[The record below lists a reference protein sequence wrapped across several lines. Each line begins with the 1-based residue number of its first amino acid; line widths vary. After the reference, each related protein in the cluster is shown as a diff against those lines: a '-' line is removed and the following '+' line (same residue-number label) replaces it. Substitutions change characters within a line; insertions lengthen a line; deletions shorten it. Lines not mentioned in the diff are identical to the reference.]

1 MSIAAVEEKTVT
13 LADAK
18 ARLSE
23 LTELA
28 ASGESVI
35 IAKRGR
41 PVARMSRPERPRR
54 PIDLEALRRLT
65 ASMPAQAE
73 QAAEFI
79 RRMREDA
86 RY

>member
-1 MSIAAVEEKTVT
+1 MEEKTIS

-28 ASGESVI
+28 AAGEPVI
-35 IAKRGR
+35 ISKHGK
-41 PVARMSRPERPRR
+41 PVARMSQPEPPRQ
-54 PIDLEALRRLT
+54 PIDLDALRRLT
-65 ASMPAQAE
+65 ASMPPRADE
-73 QAAEFI
+73 AAEFV

>member
-1 MSIAAVEEKTVT
+1 MSKVTVKEKTVT

-28 ASGESVI
+28 AAGESVI
-35 IAKRGR
+35 ITKRGK
-41 PVARMSRPERPRR
+41 PVARLSRPERPRK
-54 PIDLEALRRLT
+54 PVDVEALRRLT

-73 QAAEFI
+73 EAAEFI

>member
-1 MSIAAVEEKTVT
+1 MEEKTVT

-18 ARLSE
+18 AHLSE

-28 ASGESVI
+28 AAGEPVI
-35 IAKRGR
+35 ITKHGK
-41 PVARMSRPERPRR
+41 PVARMSQPERPRQ

-65 ASMPAQAE
+65 ASMPPQADE
-73 QAAEFI
+73 AAEFV

-86 RY
+86 RW

>member
-1 MSIAAVEEKTVT
+1 MAEKTIT

-28 ASGESVI
+28 AAGESVI
-35 IAKRGR
+35 ITKRGR
-41 PVARMSRPERPRR
+41 PVARMSRPEQPRQ
-54 PIDLEALRRLT
+54 PIDLQVLRKLT
-65 ASMPAQAE
+65 ASMPPQAE
-73 QAAEFI
+73 EAAEFV
-79 RRMREDA
+79 RRMREDT

>member
-1 MSIAAVEEKTVT
+1 MAEKTIT

-28 ASGESVI
+28 AAGESVI
-35 IAKRGR
+35 ITKRGR
-41 PVARMSRPERPRR
+41 PVARMSRPERPRQ
-54 PIDLEALRRLT
+54 PIDLQVLRKLT
-65 ASMPAQAE
+65 ASMPPQAE
-73 QAAEFI
+73 EAAEFV
-79 RRMREDA
+79 RRMREDT

>member
-1 MSIAAVEEKTVT
+1 MEEKTIT
-13 LADAK
+13 LAEAK

-28 ASGESVI
+28 AAGEPVI
-35 IAKRGR
+35 ITKRGK
-41 PVARMSRPERPRR
+41 PVARMSQPERPRQ

-65 ASMPAQAE
+65 ASMPPQADE
-73 QAAEFI
+73 AAEFV
-79 RRMREDA
+79 RRMRDDS

>member
-1 MSIAAVEEKTVT
+1 MGSTIVS

-28 ASGESVI
+28 AHGETVI
-35 IAKRGR
+35 ITKRGK
-41 PVARMSRPERPRR
+41 PVVQMSTPDKPRR
-54 PIDLEALRRLT
+54 PIDLAVLQRLT
-65 ASMPAQAE
+65 AGQPMQAQPAG
-73 QAAEFI
+73 EFV
-79 RRMREDA
+79 RTVRNQT

>member
-1 MSIAAVEEKTVT
+1 MAEKTIT

-18 ARLSE
+18 SRLSE

-28 ASGESVI
+28 AAGESVI
-35 IAKRGR
+35 ITKRGR
-41 PVARMSRPERPRR
+41 PVARMSRPEKPRQ
-54 PIDLEALRRLT
+54 PIDLQVLRQLT

-73 QAAEFI
+73 EAAEFV
-79 RRMREDA
+79 RRMREDT

>member
-1 MSIAAVEEKTVT
+1 MGKKTIT

-28 ASGESVI
+28 AAGEPVI
-35 IAKRGR
+35 ITKRGK
-41 PVARMSRPERPRR
+41 PVASTSQPERPRQ

-65 ASMPAQAE
+65 ASMPPQADE
-73 QAAEFI
+73 AAEFV
-79 RRMREDA
+79 RRMREDT
-86 RY
+86 RW